1 MNWQILIHTSLNL
14 NDLSPKVIS
23 DYTGILST
31 RFFLDFLKE
40 SNISFLVT
48 DKVPEMLTASKS
60 GVRLIITKRN
70 VPAFVQNNLTHRS
83 FSLAD
88 IPLNGEIATLLKNK
102 STEEIVQLMDF
113 IYYTEP
119 HLVVTRYNVE
129 KLFHQSTVFTY
140 GKQLAALLTKVET
153 LLVGE
158 PDIENLLQLGLLWGE
173 VIFLSAKAQSEEYSR
188 LIPLIDAYSKQFLFS
203 GKMEQVFYASTAR
216 SPKTVD
222 RILHHLKSKHEEKL
236 ALICFDCMGYAEW
249 HLLKEYLYQ
258 QKYTYIETP
267 LFAMLPS
274 VTKFSRSAI
283 FHGSREVYNIKSP
296 GRADEAKA
304 FASFFSD
311 KQTRYF
317 TEGDPIDNDNLIG
330 YDCISIL
337 YSFFDDLSHSAQFPP
352 NEETKD
358 LYFKSVRSYL
368 EKTNL
373 VRTLQTLHAHNFAVY
388 FCSDHGSVVAK
399 GNGQRF
405 EKYLL
410 DSFAKRAIIIPE
422 ETKEL
427 INVELLP
434 VPFHS
439 DISIAFPEGRTM
451 FANKSQIEINHGGI
465 TVEEM
470 VVPFIKVEQ

>member
-1 MNWQILIHTSLNL
+1 MNWQTLVHTRLNL

-31 RFFLDFLKE
+31 DVFLDFLRE
-40 SNISFLVT
+40 NGVLFLVT

-60 GVRLIITKRN
+60 GVRLIITEKD
-70 VPAFVQNNLTHRS
+70 VPTFIQKDLTHKS

-88 IPLNGEIATLLKNK
+88 IPLNGEVATLLKDK
-102 STEEIVQLMDF
+102 STQEIVHLLDF
-113 IYYTEP
+113 VYHTDP

-129 KLFHQSTVFTY
+129 NLLHQSNVLSSER
-140 GKQLAALLTKVET
+140 QLAELLTKVET

-158 PDIENLLQLGLLWGE
+158 RKIESLLHLGPLWGE
-173 VIFLSAKAQSEEYSR
+173 VLFLSAKAQSDKYAR
-188 LIPLIDAYSKQFLFS
+188 LIPLIDAFAKQFFFS
-203 GKMEQVFYASTAR
+203 GKLEQVFYASTAKN
-216 SPKTVD
+216 PKTVD
-222 RILHHLKSKHEEKL
+222 RILHHLKSKNDEKL

-249 HLLKEYLYQ
+249 HLLKEYLCQ
-258 QKYTYIETP
+258 EKYGYVETP

-283 FHGSREVYNIKSP
+283 FHGSREVYKIKTP

-311 KQTRYF
+311 RQTKYF
-317 TEGDPIDNDNLIG
+317 TEGDTIDNDSLIG
-330 YDCISIL
+330 YDRISIL

-358 LYFKSVRSYL
+358 LYFKAVRSYL
-368 EKTNL
+368 EKIDL
-373 VRTLQTLHAHNFAVY
+373 VSTLQLLHANNFAVY

-439 DISIAFPEGRTM
+439 DISIALPEGRTM